1 MYFSKQISF
10 KISFQF
16 NASYLLENATVHV
29 YATRLVAIITCLP
42 SGLYFFFRRKLYS
55 FVFHSKIRMT
65 FLNSEVV
72 KQFAELAAL
81 QMCSVQQWTEW
92 TK

>member
-29 YATRLVAIITCLP
+29 YATRLVAVITCLP
-42 SGLYFFFRRKLYS
+42 SDFFF
-55 FVFHSKIRMT
+55 
-65 FLNSEVV
+65 FLESSADLCDDFSE
-72 KQFAELAAL
+72 LR
-81 QMCSVQQWTEW
+81 SG
-92 TK
+92 